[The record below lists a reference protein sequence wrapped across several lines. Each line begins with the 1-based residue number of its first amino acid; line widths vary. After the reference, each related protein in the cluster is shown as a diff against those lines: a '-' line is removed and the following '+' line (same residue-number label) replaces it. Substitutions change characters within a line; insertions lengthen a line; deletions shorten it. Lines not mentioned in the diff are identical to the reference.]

1 MSLKKSAV
9 SNSGPLIH
17 LAKAGLLELIRL
29 YDIMIPV
36 EVKYEVVD
44 RGKEKG
50 FTDAL
55 LIEKAIE
62 EGWIKVVN
70 VSVDDKFAKFAKAAE
85 VAGLHEAEIA
95 VVYYALQNGI
105 TALLDEDA
113 ARVFARSLGVKV
125 RGSLGLL
132 IEGLNEGLIS
142 YSEAVKGLD
151 ELSKIMYL
159 SSDVYKLALREIEKW
174 K

>member
-70 VSVDDKFAKFAKAAE
+70 VRVDDKFAKAAE
-85 VAGLHEAEIA
+85 VAGLHKAEIA
-95 VVYYALQNGI
+95 VVYYAYKNGI

-159 SSDVYKLALREIEKW
+159 SSDVYRLALRKIEKW

>member
-1 MSLKKSAV
+1 VNLKRSAV

-17 LAKAGLLELIRL
+17 LAKAGLLELIKL
-29 YDIMIPV
+29 YDTVIPL

-44 RGKEKG
+44 KGKEKG

-62 EGWIKVVN
+62 EGWIKVID
-70 VSVDDKFAKFAKAAE
+70 VSVDDKFAKAAE
-85 VAGLHEAEIA
+85 VAGLHKAEIT
-95 VVYYALQNGI
+95 VVYYAYKNGI

-113 ARVFARSLGVKV
+113 ARVFARGLGVKV
-125 RGSLGLL
+125 KGSLGLL
-132 IEGLNEGLIS
+132 IEGLREGLVS
-142 YSEAVKGLD
+142 YSKAVKGLD
-151 ELSKIMYL
+151 DLSKIMYL
-159 SSDVYKLALREIEKW
+159 SSDVYKLVLREIEKW

>member
-1 MSLKKSAV
+1 MSLKKLAV

-17 LAKAGLLELIRL
+17 LAKVGLLKLIKL
-29 YDIMIPV
+29 YDIVIPV

-44 RGKEKG
+44 KGKEKR

-55 LIEKAIE
+55 LVEKAIE
-62 EGWIKVVN
+62 EGWIKVIN
-70 VSVDDKFAKFAKAAE
+70 VSIDDKFAKAAE
-85 VAGLHEAEIA
+85 VAGLHKAEIT
-95 VVYYALQNGI
+95 VIYYAYKNGI

-113 ARVFARSLGVKV
+113 ARVFARGLGARV

-132 IEGLNEGLIS
+132 IEGLKEGLIS

-151 ELSKIMYL
+151 DLSKVMYL
-159 SSDVYKLALREIEKW
+159 SSDVYKLVLREIEKW

>member
-9 SNSGPLIH
+9 SNCPLIH
-17 LAKAGLLELIRL
+17 LAKAGLLELIKL
-29 YDIMIPV
+29 YDTLIPM

-50 FTDAL
+50 FADAL
-55 LIEKAIE
+55 LVERAIE
-62 EGWIKVVN
+62 DGWIRVIN
-70 VSVDDKFAKFAKAAE
+70 VSVDDKFAKAAE
-85 VAGLHEAEIA
+85 VAGLHKAEIS
-95 VVYYALQNGI
+95 VVYYAYKNGI

-113 ARVFARSLGVKV
+113 ARVFARSLGVRV

-132 IEGLNEGLIS
+132 IEGLKEGLIS

-151 ELSKIMYL
+151 DLSKVMYL
-159 SSDVYKLALREIEKW
+159 SSGVYKLALREIEKW

>member
-17 LAKAGLLELIRL
+17 LAKVGLLELIKL
-29 YDIMIPV
+29 YDTVIPL

-44 RGKEKG
+44 KGKEKG

-55 LIEKAIE
+55 LVEKAIE
-62 EGWIKVVN
+62 EGWIKVID
-70 VSVDDKFAKFAKAAE
+70 VSVDDKFAKAAE
-85 VAGLHEAEIA
+85 VAGLHKAEIT
-95 VVYYALQNGI
+95 VVYYAYKNGI

-113 ARVFARSLGVKV
+113 ARVFARGLGVKV

-132 IEGLNEGLIS
+132 IEGLKESLIS

-151 ELSKIMYL
+151 DLSKIMYL
-159 SSDVYKLALREIEKW
+159 SSDVYKLVLREIEKW

>member
-1 MSLKKSAV
+1 MSSKRLAV
-9 SNSGPLIH
+9 SNSAPLIH
-17 LAKAGLLELIRL
+17 LAKAGLLELIKL
-29 YDIMIPV
+29 YDTVIPL

-55 LIEKAIE
+55 LVEKAIE
-62 EGWIKVVN
+62 ECWIKVID
-70 VSVDDKFAKFAKAAE
+70 VSVDDKFAKAAE
-85 VAGLHEAEIA
+85 VAGLHKAEIV
-95 VVYYALQNGI
+95 VVYYAYKNGI
-105 TALLDEDA
+105 TALLDDDA
-113 ARVFARSLGVKV
+113 ARVFARGLGVKV

-132 IEGLNEGLIS
+132 IEGLREGLIS

-151 ELSKIMYL
+151 DLSKVTYF
-159 SSDVYKLALREIEKW
+159 SSDVYKLVLKKIEKW

>member
-17 LAKAGLLELIRL
+17 LAKAGLLELIKL
-29 YDIMIPV
+29 YDTVIPL

-44 RGKEKG
+44 KGKEKG

-55 LIEKAIE
+55 LVEKAIE
-62 EGWIKVVN
+62 EGWIKVID
-70 VSVDDKFAKFAKAAE
+70 VSVDDKFAKAAE
-85 VAGLHEAEIA
+85 VAGLHKSEIT
-95 VVYYALQNGI
+95 VVYYAYKNGI

-113 ARVFARSLGVKV
+113 ARVFARGLGVKV

-132 IEGLNEGLIS
+132 IEGLKKGLIS

-151 ELSKIMYL
+151 DLSKVMYL
-159 SSDVYKLALREIEKW
+159 SSDVYKLVLREIEKW

>member
-1 MSLKKSAV
+1 VSSKKSAV

-17 LAKAGLLELIRL
+17 LAKVGLLELIKL
-29 YDIMIPV
+29 YDTVIPL

-44 RGKEKG
+44 KGKEKG

-55 LIEKAIE
+55 LVEKAIE
-62 EGWIKVVN
+62 DGWIKVID
-70 VSVDDKFAKFAKAAE
+70 VSVDDKFAKAAE
-85 VAGLHEAEIA
+85 VAGLHKAEIT
-95 VVYYALQNGI
+95 VVYYAYKNGI

-113 ARVFARSLGVKV
+113 ARVFARGLGVKV

-132 IEGLNEGLIS
+132 IEGLKEGLIS

-151 ELSKIMYL
+151 DLSKVMYL